1 MRGDSKGHQP
11 IQIQSAAL
19 RDWKASAPC
28 GGGKGLPMTFDIA
41 AAFATEDLSD
51 LDGHWREEDVR
62 RAIDVAAEA
71 GLQNYRVEIA
81 PDGMISLVVGDCARD
96 GAAE

>member
-1 MRGDSKGHQP
+1 
-11 IQIQSAAL
+11 
-19 RDWKASAPC
+19 
-28 GGGKGLPMTFDIA
+28 MTLDIA
-41 AAFATEDLSD
+41 AGFENTPD

-81 PDGMISLVVGDCARD
+81 ADGMISLVVGDRAKE
-96 GAAE
+96 ASAE